1 MTIVELLKDYLKK
14 KDLNDFVAAVD
25 LLFIVH
31 LPAEVDVSPGLLKW
45 ISNSINS
52 VSVKLN

>member
-25 LLFIVH
+25 LLFTVH
-31 LPAEVDVSPGLLKW
+31 LPTEVDVSPGLLKW